1 MGPILG
7 PEPSHTE
14 KPAIGAIVRAV
25 NDSDRSLE
33 HAAPMPARGSYADG
47 YEPVAHTFAQQL
59 ASGEELGAGLSIYRD
74 GKPVVDLWGGLADR
88 EAQRPWERDTRIV
101 LFSVTKG
108 FAAMAMAL
116 LTDRGLLDPD
126 ATVASYWPEFGH
138 AGKEAI
144 TVRTLLGHRAGL
156 AYLDAKLTLEDCV
169 DPSRRPMVRA
179 ALERQRPAWAP
190 GEKQGYHA
198 LTYGLYVSELFEQ
211 VAGEPM
217 APFLRRELLEPLGSD
232 AHLGAPPELDA
243 FNATLYPVPTPV
255 RLRHMVR
262 AALFQPDTTEGRAT
276 RALAARDSVSR
287 RAFSNPAMG
296 KAGIRAYESIPV
308 RRSNLAWASATAS
321 ADGIARAYLP
331 FAADGEHEGRRYLK
345 AETLAPLYHRQSW
358 SERDVV
364 LQKPVGWSLG
374 FLKEERHLFCPN
386 PESFGHAGIG
396 GTLGWADPI
405 DRIAFG
411 YSLNRSDWRIRSPR
425 AIALCRALYES
436 PAMVTPRAG

>member
-1 MGPILG
+1 
-7 PEPSHTE
+7 
-14 KPAIGAIVRAV
+14 
-25 NDSDRSLE
+25 
-33 HAAPMPARGSYADG
+33 MPARGSYAEG
-47 YEPVAHTFAQQL
+47 YGPVARTFASQL
-59 ASGEELGAGLSIYRD
+59 ASGEELGAALAIYRD
-74 GKPVVDLWGGLADR
+74 GQPVVDLWGGLADQER
-88 EAQRPWERDTRIV
+88 EQPWERNTRIV

-116 LTDRGLLDPD
+116 LVDRGALDPD
-126 ATVASYWPEFGH
+126 APVATYWPAFGQ
-138 AGKEAI
+138 AGKERI
-144 TVRTLLGHRAGL
+144 SVRTLLGHRAGL

-169 DPSRRPMVRA
+169 DPRRRPMVRA

-198 LTYGLYVSELFEQ
+198 LTYGLYVSELFER

-232 AHLGAPPELDA
+232 AHLGAPPELDPL
-243 FNATLYPVPTPV
+243 NATLYPVPTPE
-255 RLRHMVR
+255 RLRHMVG
-262 AALFQPDTTEGRAT
+262 AALLHPDTVEGRAT
-276 RALAARDSVSR
+276 RALVARDSISR

-308 RRSNLAWASATAS
+308 RRANLAWASATAS

-331 FAADGEHEGRRYLK
+331 FANDGTHDGRRYLK
-345 AETLAPLYHRQSW
+345 AETLAPLHRRQSW
-358 SERDVV
+358 SDRDLV
-364 LQKPVGWSLG
+364 LQKPVGWSHG
-374 FLKEERHLFCPN
+374 FLKEERHLFCPH

-396 GTLGWADPI
+396 GTLGWADPV

-436 PAMVTPRAG
+436 PALVPR